1 MAKTA
6 TLHMRLEQDVKDNV
20 QEILRRLGLSMPDAI
35 NLFFKQ
41 IELQQGLPFEV
52 KIPFQ
57 QKKIHPLKVN
67 DIKKII
73 EVIPDSLE
81 ELWVFGS
88 TVTEHCRELS
98 DIDLCLI
105 GNTTTDEEKLI
116 FRAPDSAVDIIKETP
131 EGFLREQNV
140 KGSIYKE
147 VKEKGLMVYKKGVNI
162 IWD

>member
-20 QEILRRLGLSMPDAI
+20 QQILNKLGLSMPDAI

-41 IELQQGLPFEV
+41 VELQQGLPFDV
-52 KIPFQ
+52 KIPLQ
-57 QKKIHPLKVN
+57 QKRVHPLKVN
-67 DIKKII
+67 DIKKIMQ
-73 EVIPDSLE
+73 VIPESLE

-88 TVTEHCRELS
+88 AVTEQCRAQS
-98 DIDLCLI
+98 DIDLCLV
-105 GNTTTDEEKLI
+105 GNTTSDEERKI

-131 EGFLREQNV
+131 EGFLREQNI

-147 VKEKGLMVYKKGVNI
+147 VKDKGLLIYKKGVHI
-162 IWD
+162 IWE